1 MVLKQ
6 KTASLSLIL
15 AVSALLVTTSVP
27 TEARLAPASSGES
40 KDEGYLSRRAERLQ
54 KRVTLQYGITPSI
67 PALMSALKERQRLL
81 RTTIAVR
88 FLHEPVA
95 GVASPDLW
103 HVSLQRYPTW
113 LTFHADRQHPSFQIS
128 QEIIKEELLD
138 QYPTELR
145 PPSDAAILST
155 KDDAYVTRADTDD
168 FVRPGFVFDV
178 HQAAVKLAKALDHHA
193 THLTLSATYESG
205 RYYLVAEEEIT
216 QLTML
221 SSGRSNFAKSPSGR
235 RSNIRKAL
243 EQHLDHVLVP
253 AGATFSFNETLETS
267 IDGSEGW
274 ALSLIIVNGKDL
286 QMAPGGGIC
295 QAATTAF
302 RAVLLAGLPVLQRS
316 NHSLYV
322 SYYKDFGIGIDAAVY
337 PGQQDF
343 TFVNDTGNPLVFQSW
358 TEGDDAFVQLYG
370 VPDGRTV
377 ELEGPYFASTA
388 PEDFR
393 VKGRVLQGNEI
404 GWKSRV
410 RYQDNRERE
419 EIIVSRYLAL
429 PRTLAAEYTD
439 PAGKSELVPESA
451 PTSILQAAQL
461 SL

>member
-1 MVLKQ
+1 MGTGSSDAGRYRSQSSDHLALRQARPAQSRADVHRQCRRARSAWCGSGSCPGRQLNSVRRILLKRHRTVQSFAPPSLNLLLISKYGIILLMVLKQ

-67 PALMSALKERQRLL
+67 SALTSALKERQRLL

-193 THLTLSATYESG
+193 THLALPATYESG
-205 RYYLVAEEEIT
+205 RYYLVTENAIT

-302 RAVLLAGLPVLQRS
+302 RAVLLAGIPVLQRS

-343 TFVNDTGNPLVFQSW
+343 
-358 TEGDDAFVQLYG
+358 
-370 VPDGRTV
+370 
-377 ELEGPYFASTA
+377 
-388 PEDFR
+388 
-393 VKGRVLQGNEI
+393 
-404 GWKSRV
+404 
-410 RYQDNRERE
+410 
-419 EIIVSRYLAL
+419 
-429 PRTLAAEYTD
+429 
-439 PAGKSELVPESA
+439 
-451 PTSILQAAQL
+451 
-461 SL
+461 